1 MPDDRLHRAT
11 PEVGEAALPRWARAV
26 GLRADPPL
34 RRPPAPHLEPVHRSW
49 LGAYWQAR
57 AGVQAGMS
65 LDDFLRS
72 RLARYLASLPVP
84 RSRLPLTVDVE
95 DGLLRVRAVPASPP
109 PPPQDACDPWLA
121 PLVALEGPSVR
132 QEVAELEIRMGM
144 LDGQIEA
151 ARRRAEERGRQLASD
166 VAAGLV
172 AAPPDV
178 EASAEQLGRPPIRSG
193 ASRALA
199 LAFAATALA
208 AETWQVAQ
216 PLLRTAGVDPAT
228 LRAETARR
236 PGEVVLAAIFALA
249 VGAGLF
255 ALAHAG
261 LAATLELFRGDG
273 DDRRRRW
280 LASASLGAG
289 APRDGR
295 SRPRWPSL
303 PGAAA
308 GPRPPAAAFVLLLIA
323 VPLAAA
329 LVLRGASGDGEQRA
343 AELAAAL
350 AWDRERARS
359 LGERARRL
367 EEVVWAEEESR
378 GLERQRDAA
387 RRRLREL
394 SARAVG
400 AARIA
405 AEAEQ
410 RERAALARVAQGLVG
425 ALELDRYEFV
435 RQASARGAHELFA
448 PRRRS
453 VSDASDPVASDATTE
468 PQIQPAGRLA
478 S

>member
-1 MPDDRLHRAT
+1 
-11 PEVGEAALPRWARAV
+11 
-26 GLRADPPL
+26 
-34 RRPPAPHLEPVHRSW
+34 
-49 LGAYWQAR
+49 
-57 AGVQAGMS
+57 MS

-151 ARRRAEERGRQLASD
+151 ARRRAEERGHQLASD
-166 VAAGLV
+166 VAAGIV

-280 LASASLGAG
+280 LASASLGTGLLAT
-289 APRDGR
+289 AIA
-295 SRPRWPSL
+295 SAVASL

-410 RERAALARVAQGLVG
+410 RERAALARVAQGLAG

-435 RQASARGAHELFA
+435 RQASARGAHELFT